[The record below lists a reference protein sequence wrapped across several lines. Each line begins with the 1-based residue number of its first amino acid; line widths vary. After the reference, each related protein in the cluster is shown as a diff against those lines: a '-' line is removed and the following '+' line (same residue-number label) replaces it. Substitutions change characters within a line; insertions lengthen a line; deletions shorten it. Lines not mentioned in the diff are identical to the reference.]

1 MTKGH
6 KKSLELMGML
16 IILPGDG
23 SVAYPYVK
31 THHTAIYICTVYLY
45 VNYTSIKLLHK

>member
-23 SVAYPYVK
+23 SVG
-31 THHTAIYICTVYLY
+31 ISICQNSPHCNLYLCSLF
-45 VNYTSIKLLHK
+45 VCQLHFNKAVT